1 MNPAEEFGLSFAKLI
16 TAVVRNVHTTDD
28 RLQLESHTSFQGE
41 TKQFSVL
48 CREFARLD
56 SGHCLEIVMLQNSN
70 ARGAKLFDALGHYV
84 GQESNRSFGG
94 LMCFCC

>member
-41 TKQFSVL
+41 TQQFL
-48 CREFARLD
+48 NTLPRICET
-56 SGHCLEIVMLQNSN
+56 
-70 ARGAKLFDALGHYV
+70 
-84 GQESNRSFGG
+84 
-94 LMCFCC
+94 